1 MMPRLLISELLTEN
15 VRDPLNC
22 VEVTSDV
29 RAGANRRASYTWD
42 GLGVLS
48 LLLSNVQLMQIQNPA
63 VMSVD
68 LVLSWCKEDIGVE
81 LRADKVHI
89 KDVPQN
95 AIDTQT
101 IRTF

>member
-1 MMPRLLISELLTEN
+1 M
-15 VRDPLNC
+15 
-22 VEVTSDV
+22 TSDV

-42 GLGVLS
+42 GPSVLS

-95 AIDTQT
+95 AMTLKQ
-101 IRTF
+101 